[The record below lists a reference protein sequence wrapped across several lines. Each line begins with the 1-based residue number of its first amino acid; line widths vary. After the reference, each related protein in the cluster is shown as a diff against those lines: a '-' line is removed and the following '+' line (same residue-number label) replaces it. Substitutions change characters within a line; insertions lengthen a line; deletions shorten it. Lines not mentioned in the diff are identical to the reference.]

1 VLGVFAR
8 AAVPILAHFRQGGR
22 VSFRFLIEERHV
34 GILTGF
40 LLLSE
45 PPRCAAVEKAAGIL
59 GGVNYQDRLAAEKAF
74 FEDCTN
80 VHELPDIFHYWS
92 NGKIRPQQEVF
103 GFSSPNGM
111 FEKYLSEHCERG
123 RGRTQRFVSIGSGNC
138 DLEIELARA
147 LLRRGHDR
155 FIIECLDLNP
165 AMLERGR
172 AVAER
177 EEIGQWIEFQEGDFN
192 EWQPQHEYDAV
203 IANQS
208 LHHVLN
214 LEGLFS
220 RIQENLRP
228 GGRFVISDMIGRNGH
243 QLWPEALEIVQEFWK
258 ELPPSYRFNNLL
270 QRHEEVFD
278 NWDCSQEGFE
288 GIRAQDIL
296 PLLLGRVHFEFFFA
310 FGNVID
316 PFVSRSFGHNFNA
329 SGRWDREFIDRLH
342 RCDQQEMLA
351 GNIKPTHM
359 VAVAGNDRDVPR
371 VFAEPFSPEF
381 CVRWPDPQTI
391 GTDLLVA
398 RRGALLEAQLTE
410 LRVEMDSLRAELQR
424 LDGVEARLCTAE
436 NQLRGVAE
444 SRWVNLGNRI
454 GLGPKVR

>member
-1 VLGVFAR
+1 
-8 AAVPILAHFRQGGR
+8 
-22 VSFRFLIEERHV
+22 
-34 GILTGF
+34 
-40 LLLSE
+40 
-45 PPRCAAVEKAAGIL
+45 
-59 GGVNYQDRLAAEKAF
+59 
-74 FEDCTN
+74 
-80 VHELPDIFHYWS
+80 
-92 NGKIRPQQEVF
+92 
-103 GFSSPNGM
+103 
-111 FEKYLSEHCERG
+111 
-123 RGRTQRFVSIGSGNC
+123 
-138 DLEIELARA
+138 
-147 LLRRGHDR
+147 
-155 FIIECLDLNP
+155 
-165 AMLERGR
+165 
-172 AVAER
+172 VAER

-192 EWQPQHEYDAV
+192 EWQPHQEYDAV

-296 PLLLGRVHFEFFFA
+296 PLLLGRFHFEFFFA

-444 SRWVNLGNRI
+444 SRWVRLGNRI